1 MYGEKKGW
9 DILIE
14 IGGKLFD
21 WDINKAVNNIY
32 KHGITFEEAASV
44 FFDEFAIEYDD
55 EEHSQ
60 NEDRFIII
68 GKSRRLR
75 LLVVCHCYR
84 NDDMVIRIISARK
97 ASKAEIELY
106 GDAL

>member
-1 MYGEKKGW
+1 M
-9 DILIE
+9 IE

-21 WDINKAVNNIY
+21 WDINKAETNLY
-32 KHGITFEEAASV
+32 KHGVTFEEAASV
-44 FFDEFAIEYDD
+44 FFDEYAIEYDD

-60 NEDRFIII
+60 DEDRFIVI

-84 NDDMVIRIISARK
+84 NENTVIRIISARK
-97 ASKAEIELY
+97 ASKTEAELY
-106 GDAL
+106 GGAL